1 MINSDTISA
10 GLTIWQKRHMPR
22 APRFWGPR
30 AYSLLFPPEFFV
42 LCFIA
47 GPKWCAS
54 AGPKEPK
61 FPRKREAPKFKK
73 RGPKERGPKRF
84 FRSLFQRGGPNSPSA
99 TENARP
105 KNLKREGPKGI
116 LFPAVSVSARGP
128 KEPMVPRKLEAPK
141 FKNRG
146 PKERGP
152 KWFFRSLFQR
162 GIQTAWAPMDQTRS
176 PT

>member
-1 MINSDTISA
+1 MAETA
-10 GLTIWQKRHMPR
+10 YATGPALLG
-22 APRFWGPR
+22 APRLLSSIFSR
-30 AYSLLFPPEFFV
+30 IFCSLFHRGAQMV
-42 LCFIA
+42 RHYI
-47 GPKWCAS
+47 
-54 AGPKEPK
+54 K

-128 KEPMVPRKLEAPK
+128 KE
-141 FKNRG
+141 
-146 PKERGP
+146 
-152 KWFFRSLFQR
+152 R
-162 GIQTAWAPMDQTRS
+162 GIQTAWAPIGPNAKPNIKKMRG
-176 PT
+176 PKV

>member
-1 MINSDTISA
+1 M
-10 GLTIWQKRHMPR
+10 G
-22 APRFWGPR
+22 APRLLSSIFPR
-30 AYSLLFPPEFFV
+30 IFCSLFHRGTQIVRQCEAPKSLSSLENVRPQNLKSEAPQR
-42 LCFIA
+42 A
-47 GPKWCAS
+47 GPQTVFSFSVS
-54 AGPKEPK
+54 APGPKQPK
-61 FPRKREAPKFKK
+61 SHRKREA
-73 RGPKERGPKRF
+73 
-84 FRSLFQRGGPNSPSA
+84 
-99 TENARP
+99 
-105 KNLKREGPKGI
+105 KNLKSENPKGF

>member
-128 KEPMVPRKLEAPK
+128 KEPMVPQRARPQTVFSFPVSARDPNSVGPNGPNAKPNIKKCPK
-141 FKNRG
+141 V
-146 PKERGP
+146 
-152 KWFFRSLFQR
+152 
-162 GIQTAWAPMDQTRS
+162 
-176 PT
+176 

>member
-1 MINSDTISA
+1 M
-10 GLTIWQKRHMPR
+10 R
-22 APRFWGPR
+22 
-30 AYSLLFPPEFFV
+30 
-42 LCFIA
+42 
-47 GPKWCAS
+47 
-54 AGPKEPK
+54 GPKEPK

-146 PKERGP
+146 TKERGP

-162 GIQTAWAPMDQTRS
+162 GIQTAWAPIGPNAKPNIKKMRG
-176 PT
+176 PKV